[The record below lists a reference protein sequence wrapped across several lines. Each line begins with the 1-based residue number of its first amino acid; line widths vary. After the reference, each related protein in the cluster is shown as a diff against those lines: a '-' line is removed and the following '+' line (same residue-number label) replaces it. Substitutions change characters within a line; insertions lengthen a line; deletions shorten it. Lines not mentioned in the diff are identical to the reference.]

1 MIKKSKNICIVS
13 FINSAI
19 RFIFKLIF
27 EIIFLFHQVN
37 FIIFN
42 IKIRKILVLNGKKVS
57 KYLKKVSHFLIN
69 IKFNLIYNYSLK
81 NRLID
86 KIFVKNI
93 LVFLF

>member
-1 MIKKSKNICIVS
+1 M
-13 FINSAI
+13 
-19 RFIFKLIF
+19 
-27 EIIFLFHQVN
+27 FHQVN